1 MNRRLLVAISTAV
14 VFTLGYLVG
23 VWHETNRPLPPPP
36 SGIGAEFGRTKLSY
50 PFAGRRDHAINR
62 KELVARIEALK
73 PQLEEFRA
81 QLIVIDQAFSS
92 DFKKLLTKDQVTRY
106 EERAKRRE
114 SRPRGSK
121 LDQPISDQE
130 IDNLMW
136 EAPARSII
144 GDVVLPLRLDM
155 LTREYKL
162 DDQQKA
168 HTADLLKVRR
178 TKVLALIDS
187 SPPPSVQLMRLAPY
201 IRRIVK
207 PVEVH
212 QTSNSK

>member
-14 VFTLGYLVG
+14 VFILGYLVG
-23 VWHETNRPLPPPP
+23 VWHENNRPLPPPP
-36 SGIGAEFGRTKLSY
+36 SGIGAEFSRTKLNY
-50 PFAGRRDHAINR
+50 PYASRHDHAINR

-73 PQLEEFRA
+73 PQLEEFRS
-81 QLIVIDQAFSS
+81 QLIAIDQAFSA
-92 DFKKLLTKDQVTRY
+92 DFKKLLTKEQIARY
-106 EERAKRRE
+106 EERTKRRE
-114 SRPRGSK
+114 ARPKGSK

-144 GDVVLPLRLDM
+144 GDVILPLRLDM

-201 IRRIVK
+201 IQRIVK